1 MEEES
6 KTNGRYYYLML
17 KENFFENDDLIFLE
31 SMENGYLYSNILLK
45 LYLKSLKEKGRLMY
59 KDKIPYN
66 SKMISQI
73 TRHNIDVVDK
83 AIKIFK
89 ELGILDILDNG
100 AIYMLD
106 IENFIGKSS
115 TNADRQRQYQRRI
128 NQEKQ
133 ELLPEC
139 KNSNKNSNKN
149 YDEHIEIEIE
159 LKNKDKN
166 NNLETTTTTNI
177 YSNIESNFGRT
188 LSPME
193 YETIQSWLLSYEEN
207 IINYAVRI
215 AVMNNKRTFNYV
227 NGILRNWKA
236 NGYKTLQ
243 EIQDNEIKDN
253 EVQQRSKIEIDSEKM
268 ELFDYDWLNDSDNDL
283 K

>member
-1 MEEES
+1 
-6 KTNGRYYYLML
+6 
-17 KENFFENDDLIFLE
+17 
-31 SMENGYLYSNILLK
+31 
-45 LYLKSLKEKGRLMY
+45 
-59 KDKIPYN
+59 
-66 SKMISQI
+66 MISQI

-159 LKNKDKN
+159 
-166 NNLETTTTTNI
+166 
-177 YSNIESNFGRT
+177 
-188 LSPME
+188 
-193 YETIQSWLLSYEEN
+193 
-207 IINYAVRI
+207 
-215 AVMNNKRTFNYV
+215 
-227 NGILRNWKA
+227 
-236 NGYKTLQ
+236 
-243 EIQDNEIKDN
+243 
-253 EVQQRSKIEIDSEKM
+253 SKK
-268 ELFDYDWLNDSDNDL
+268 
-283 K
+283 

>member
-59 KDKIPYN
+59 KDRIPYN

-149 YDEHIEIEIE
+149 SDEHIEIEIE

-193 YETIQSWLLSYEEN
+193 YETIKSWLSSYEEE

-215 AVMNNKRTFNYV
+215 AIMNNKKTFNYV
-227 NGILRNWKA
+227 NGILNNWKSC
-236 NGYKTLQ
+236 GYKTLQ
-243 EIQDNEIKDN
+243 EIKDN
-253 EVQQRSKIEIDSEKM
+253 EVRQRPKIEIGPEKK
-268 ELFDYDWLNDSDNDL
+268 ELFDYDWLNDPDNDL
-283 K
+283 N

>member
-17 KENFFENDDLIFLE
+17 KENFFESDDLIFLE

-59 KDKIPYN
+59 KDRIPYN

-106 IENFIGKSS
+106 IENYIGKSS

-139 KNSNKNSNKN
+139 KNSNKNS
-149 YDEHIEIEIE
+149 DEHIEIEIE

-193 YETIQSWLLSYEEN
+193 YETIESWLSSYEEE

-215 AVMNNKRTFNYV
+215 AVMNNKKTFNYV
-227 NGILRNWKA
+227 NGILNNWKSC
-236 NGYKTLQ
+236 GYKTLQ
-243 EIQDNEIKDN
+243 EIKDNEIKKKP
-253 EVQQRSKIEIDSEKM
+253 ETKEMSTEEK

>member
-59 KDKIPYN
+59 KDRIPYN

>member
-17 KENFFENDDLIFLE
+17 KENFFESDDLIFLE

-45 LYLKSLKEKGRLMY
+45 LYLKSLKDKGRLMY
-59 KDKIPYN
+59 KDRIPYN

-149 YDEHIEIEIE
+149 SDEHIEIEIE

-193 YETIQSWLLSYEEN
+193 YETIESWLSSYEEE
-207 IINYAVRI
+207 IINYAVKI
-215 AVMNNKRTFNYV
+215 SVLSNKKTFNYV
-227 NGILRNWKA
+227 NGILKNWKA
-236 NGYKTLQ
+236 NGYSTLQ
-243 EIQDNEIKDN
+243 DIKDH
-253 EVQQRSKIEIDSEKM
+253 EEKPTHQPISEEKQKEFDEIFE
-268 ELFDYDWLNDSDNDL
+268 YDWLNDPNNDL
-283 K
+283 N

>member
-17 KENFFENDDLIFLE
+17 KENFFESDDLIFLE

-59 KDKIPYN
+59 KDRIPYN

-149 YDEHIEIEIE
+149 SDEHIEIEIE

-193 YETIQSWLLSYEEN
+193 YETIDSWLLSYEEN

-227 NGILRNWKA
+227 NGILKNWKA
-236 NGYKTLQ
+236 NGYSTLQ
-243 EIQDNEIKDN
+243 DIKDH
-253 EVQQRSKIEIDSEKM
+253 EEKPTHQPISEKK
-268 ELFDYDWLNDSDNDL
+268 EIFDYDWLNDPNNDL

>member
-17 KENFFENDDLIFLE
+17 KENFFESDDLIFLE

-59 KDKIPYN
+59 KDRIPYN

-193 YETIQSWLLSYEEN
+193 YETIQSWLSSYEEEV
-207 IINYAVRI
+207 INYAVKI
-215 AVMNNKRTFNYV
+215 AVLSNKKTFNYV

-243 EIQDNEIKDN
+243 EIQDNEIKKKP
-253 EVQQRSKIEIDSEKM
+253 ETKEMSAEEK
-268 ELFDYDWLNDSDNDL
+268 ELFDYDWLNDPNNDL
-283 K
+283 N

>member
-1 MEEES
+1 MCS
-6 KTNGRYYYLML
+6 SDLGRYYYLML
-17 KENFFENDDLIFLE
+17 KENFFESDDLIFLE

-139 KNSNKNSNKN
+139 KNSNKNS
-149 YDEHIEIEIE
+149 DEHIEIEIE

-166 NNLETTTTTNI
+166 KTLNYNTTTNL
-177 YSNIESNFGRT
+177 YNYIEQNFGRT
-188 LSPME
+188 LSPIE
-193 YETIQSWLLSYEEN
+193 YETINSWLSLSFEKNDIEK
-207 IINYAVRI
+207 IICYAVKI
-215 AVMNNKRTFNYV
+215 AVMSNKRTFGYI
-227 NGILRNWKA
+227 NGILNNWIGC
-236 NGYKTLQ
+236 NYLSYQ
-243 EIQDNEIKDN
+243 QIIDNEIKKKS
-253 EVQQRSKIEIDSEKM
+253 ETKEMSAEEKEI
-268 ELFDYDWLNDSDNDL
+268 FDYDWLNDPNNDL
-283 K
+283 N

>member
-17 KENFFENDDLIFLE
+17 KENFFESDDLIFLE

-45 LYLKSLKEKGRLMY
+45 LYLKSLKDKGRLMY
-59 KDKIPYN
+59 KDRIPYN

-73 TRHNIDVVDK
+73 TRHNTDVVDK

-149 YDEHIEIEIE
+149 SDEHIEIEIE

-177 YSNIESNFGRT
+177 YSDIESNFGRT

-193 YETIQSWLLSYEEN
+193 YETIESWLLSYEEN
-207 IINYAVRI
+207 IINYAVRV
-215 AVMNNKRTFNYV
+215 AVMNNKKTFNYV
-227 NGILRNWKA
+227 NRILKNWKSC
-236 NGYKTLQ
+236 GYKTL
-243 EIQDNEIKDN
+243 EEIKENVTKKD
-253 EVQQRSKIEIDSEKM
+253 VSSW
-268 ELFDYDWLNDSDNDL
+268 FDKDI
-283 K
+283 KKQT